1 MQKKWQGSRS
11 NNLMQ
16 NDEIEKNKS
25 LKNWEKKLN
34 PLELTW
40 PTRYSWHEIKIKKK
54 ILPKEAPSKK
64 DQS

>member
-1 MQKKWQGSRS
+1 
-11 NNLMQ
+11 MQ

>member
-1 MQKKWQGSRS
+1 
-11 NNLMQ
+11 MQ

-54 ILPKEAPSKK
+54 KYFQKK
-64 DQS
+64 HLAKKTKVK